1 MRAIATGPDRAYFVV
16 IMRAL
21 LSPLLLL
28 AASAAAQDTHPPVVE
43 SGALPVAPDLLA
55 FTDADTRMTV
65 PVRIADNGPYRFII
79 DTGAQRTVIS
89 RELAAA
95 LGLPKGHDVRLTAMS
110 GTSTEATVV
119 IPSLA
124 VSSSGGN
131 SVAGGRIEA
140 PALSGVYLGAAGLLG
155 IDTLQGHAVIIDFD
169 RKLMSV
175 APSTKRHARDDAMP
189 GEIVVHARSLFG
201 QLVVTDAY
209 CAGTRVRVVLDTGS
223 PVSMGNLALQRR
235 FARRGRAPVPIE
247 LTSVTGGKV
256 SAAYTQLPAVT
267 MGALTIAALPVAFS
281 DAAPFRQFGLAD
293 KPAIL
298 LGMDALQLFRRVEI
312 DFANRELR
320 LALPRDARTA
330 PAPDGWR
337 SVASR

>member
-1 MRAIATGPDRAYFVV
+1 
-16 IMRAL
+16 MRAL
-21 LSPLLLL
+21 LLPLLLL
-28 AASAAAQDTHPPVVE
+28 AAPALAQDAGPSAAPAPQ
-43 SGALPVAPDLLA
+43 GAPAPDLLA

-89 RELAAA
+89 RELAGMLA
-95 LGLPKGHDVRLTAMS
+95 LPRGPSVRLTAMS
-110 GTSTEATVV
+110 GTSTEATVI
-119 IPSLA
+119 IPSLS
-124 VSSSGGN
+124 VS
-131 SVAGGRIEA
+131 SVAGNRIEA
-140 PALSGVYLGAAGLLG
+140 PALSGANLGAAGLLG
-155 IDTLQGHAVIIDFD
+155 IDTLQGHAVSIDFD

-175 APSTKRHARDDAMP
+175 APSSRRHAHDDAMP
-189 GEIVVHARSLFG
+189 GEIIVRARSLFG

-209 CAGTRVRVVLDTGS
+209 CAGQRVRVVLDTGS

-235 FARRGRAPVPIE
+235 FARRGRVPVPIE

-267 MGALTIAALPVAFS
+267 MGALTIDALPVAFS

-312 DFANRELR
+312 DFANHELR
-320 LALPRDARTA
+320 LALPRDARTT
-330 PAPDGWR
+330 PR
-337 SVASR
+337 SLASR

>member
-1 MRAIATGPDRAYFVV
+1 MRAFLP
-16 IMRAL
+16 
-21 LSPLLLL
+21 PLLLL
-28 AASAAAQDTHPPVVE
+28 AAPVLAQDAAP
-43 SGALPVAPDLLA
+43 PVAPAAPELLA
-55 FTDADTRMTV
+55 FTDPDTRMTV

-95 LGLPKGHDVRLTAMS
+95 LSLAKGHSVRLTAMS

-124 VSSSGGN
+124 IDPTGAST
-131 SVAGGRIEA
+131 VAGARIEA
-140 PALSGVYLGAAGLLG
+140 PALAAANLGAAGLLG
-155 IDTLQGHAVIIDFD
+155 IDTLQGHAVSINFD
-169 RKLMSV
+169 TKVMAV
-175 APSTKRHARDDAMP
+175 TPSSKRRHHSDDALP
-189 GEIVVHARSLFG
+189 GEIVVRARSLFG
-201 QLVVTDAY
+201 QLVVTDAW

-223 PVSMGNLALQRR
+223 PVSMGNLALAKR
-235 FARRGRAPVPIE
+235 FARSGRTPVPIE

-256 SAAYTQLPAVT
+256 AASYTQLPPVRI
-267 MGALTIAALPVAFS
+267 GDLTIEALPIAFS

-320 LALPRDARTA
+320 LALPRDAKRV
-330 PAPDGWR
+330 PRDDGR
-337 SVASR
+337 AVAMR

>member
-1 MRAIATGPDRAYFVV
+1 
-16 IMRAL
+16 MRAL

-28 AASAAAQDTHPPVVE
+28 AAPVAAQNTPAPVAE
-43 SGALPVAPDLLA
+43 PSALPTAPDLLA

-65 PVRIADNGPYRFII
+65 PVRIADNGPYRFVI

-89 RELAAA
+89 RELASA
-95 LGLPKGHDVRLTAMS
+95 LALPKGPSVRLTAMS

-119 IPSLA
+119 IPSLG
-124 VSSSGGN
+124 VS
-131 SVAGGRIEA
+131 SVAGTRIEA
-140 PALSGVYLGAAGLLG
+140 PALSGANLGAAGLLG
-155 IDTLQGHAVIIDFD
+155 IDTLQGHAVSIDFD

-175 APSTKRHARDDAMP
+175 APSAKHRSRDDAMP
-189 GEIVVHARSLFG
+189 GEIVVRARSLFG

-209 CAGTRVRVVLDTGS
+209 CAGQRVRVVLDTGS

-235 FARRGRAPVPIE
+235 FARRGRVPVPIE

-256 SAAYTQLPAVT
+256 AASYTQLPAVT
-267 MGALTIAALPVAFS
+267 MGALTIDALPVAFS

-320 LALPRDARTA
+320 LALPRNARTA
-330 PAPDGWR
+330 TP
-337 SVASR
+337 SLASR